1 MGSKARAAGNRVDAE
16 RTSSFQKRASHTS
29 NTGDWTLLRLNP
41 LTYRSSQTLN
51 AGAWEQSKLSEIA
64 KTHPGL
70 DQKSTKKSRSVYRK
84 PTMSD
89 VARLA
94 GVGTMTVSR
103 ALSGS
108 AGVTEDTARRVQK
121 AVEQLGYRPNEL
133 ARAFRGQRTNSIGL
147 IIPYLYDSFFAN
159 CAHAVTSVAKE
170 HGYSVIITVSNE
182 DPDLEFAEAER
193 MLQRH
198 VDGLALI
205 PSRFRSNRLSRSFFG
220 KTPVVA
226 FDRPVSDQQFDT
238 VLVQNAAGAHK
249 ITEHLAEHGHKRI
262 AFMGLSR
269 ELFTIN
275 SRFLGYRRAIQ
286 DAGLQEDSF
295 FGCASREETLRW
307 LAARLKSAD
316 APTALFTSNTLATR
330 YVLSS
335 LVAIG
340 VKIPNDVAL
349 AGFDDFELAELTSP
363 SLTVVRQ
370 PAQEMGRVA
379 ANLLID
385 RITRGEL
392 PQTGSRIVLP
402 VEIVLRRSCGCKH
415 KTPAVIH

>member
-1 MGSKARAAGNRVDAE
+1 VTDIARSQPGPSLSATK
-16 RTSSFQKRASHTS
+16 RT
-29 NTGDWTLLRLNP
+29 
-41 LTYRSSQTLN
+41 RSS
-51 AGAWEQSKLSEIA
+51 S
-64 KTHPGL
+64 H
-70 DQKSTKKSRSVYRK
+70 K

-103 ALSGS
+103 VLSGS
-108 AGVTEDTARRVQK
+108 AGVTEETARRVHT
-121 AVEQLGYRPNEL
+121 AVEQLRYRPNEL

-147 IIPYLYDSFFAN
+147 IIPYLYDSFFAT
-159 CAHAVTSVAKE
+159 CAHAVTTVAKE
-170 HGYSVIITVSNE
+170 QGYSVIITTSNE

-193 MLQRH
+193 MLQRN
-198 VDGLALI
+198 VDGLVLI
-205 PSRFRSNRLSRSFFG
+205 PSRFRQNRLTRSFFG

-238 VLVQNAAGAHK
+238 VLVQNTAGAHRM
-249 ITEHLAEHGHKRI
+249 TEHLVEHGHKRI

-275 SRFLGYRRAIQ
+275 SRFIGYRRAIQ
-286 DAGLQEDSF
+286 EAGLQEDAF
-295 FGCASREETLRW
+295 FGCASREATLDW
-307 LAARLKSAD
+307 LTGRLKAAD
-316 APTALFTSNTLATR
+316 APTAIFTSNTLATR
-330 YVLSS
+330 YVLSCLVS
-335 LVAIG
+335 LG
-340 VKIPNDVAL
+340 VKIATDVAI

-385 RITRGEL
+385 RISRGEL